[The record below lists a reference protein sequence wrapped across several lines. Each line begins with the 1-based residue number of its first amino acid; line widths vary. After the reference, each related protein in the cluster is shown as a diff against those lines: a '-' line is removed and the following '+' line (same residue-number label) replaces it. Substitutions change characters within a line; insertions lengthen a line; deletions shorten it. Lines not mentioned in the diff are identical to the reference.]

1 MFDLGFA
8 LDKINQIP
16 SLKLECGIV
25 LIKQNKLE
33 EGIPLI
39 LNSEFINSI
48 KMIKKIIEIYPS
60 YDLIYLILKN
70 IISSDFIEKD
80 ILIIQ
85 ILEVIKDKFD
95 LIIVNTH
102 NNRISYLLIYLKI

>member
-1 MFDLGFA
+1 
-8 LDKINQIP
+8 LDKINLIP
-16 SLKLECGIV
+16 SLKLESGIV

-39 LNSEFINSI
+39 LNSEFINSL
-48 KMIKKIIEIYPS
+48 KMIKKIIKIYPS

-70 IISSDFIEKD
+70 IISGDFVEKD

-102 NNRISYLLIYLKI
+102 NNRISYLLIYLMI